1 MTKTALIFGSSGQV
15 GSRLS
20 ESLESDGY
28 LVLRVS
34 RDPAGENWLP
44 WGRVE
49 ELTLDKKIQV
59 IVNAASPNSAV
70 ASADPS
76 KFLDWMTSHSKRILR
91 IATAC
96 RTAQIVS
103 VSTTQVYSSSPKGTY
118 DEESESSG
126 DSPYALGHIALEERL
141 LSFPCTSVLRLS
153 NSFGAPGRLG
163 KLDSSLVTNQLV
175 TQAILEEKEPGVLN
189 PDVVRDFLP
198 VSELCRAVLWILSQ
212 GLPGLFNVSSSRVV
226 SLGAWSEFVFGV
238 LSEKH
243 LDSHAKFPR
252 FIERDGFF
260 TYSNSK
266 FQSSGFEFQNDYAGE
281 LRQLAQYL
289 KKVEGK
295 P

>member
-15 GSRLS
+15 GSRVAD
-20 ESLESDGY
+20 SLESGGY

-34 RDPAGENWLP
+34 RNPAGDDCLP
-44 WGRVE
+44 WGLVE
-49 ELTLDKKIQV
+49 ELTLGKKIQV
-59 IVNAASPNSAV
+59 IVNAASPNATV

-76 KFLDWMTSHSKRILR
+76 KFLDWMTSHSERILR

-96 RTAQIVS
+96 RTDQIVS
-103 VSTTQVYSSSPKGTY
+103 VSTTQIYSSSPKGTY
-118 DEESESSG
+118 YEESQSSG

-141 LSFPCTSVLRLS
+141 LAFPSTSVLRLS

-175 TQAILEEKEPGVLN
+175 RQAILEEKGAGVLN

-198 VSELCRAVLWILSQ
+198 VSELCRAVLWVITR
-212 GLPGLFNVSSSRVV
+212 GLPGVFNVSSGRVV
-226 SLGAWSEFVFGV
+226 SLGEWAEFVFGV
-238 LSEKH
+238 VSETH
-243 LDSHAKFPR
+243 PDSHARFPR
-252 FIERDGFF
+252 FIESDGFF

-266 FQSSGFEFQNDYAGE
+266 LQSSGFEFQIDYAGE

-289 KKVEGK
+289 KAVEGK

>member
-28 LVLRVS
+28 LVMRVS

-59 IVNAASPNSAV
+59 IVNAASPNAAV

-76 KFLDWMTSHSKRILR
+76 KFLDWMTSHSERILR

-103 VSTTQVYSSSPKGTY
+103 VSTTQVYSSNPEGTY
-118 DEESESSG
+118 YEESQSSG

-141 LSFPCTSVLRLS
+141 LAFPSTSVLRLS
-153 NSFGAPGRLG
+153 NSFGAPGSFG
-163 KLDSSLVTNQLV
+163 NLDSSLVTNQLV
-175 TQAILEEKEPGVLN
+175 RQAVHEERETSVLN
-189 PDVVRDFLP
+189 PDAIRDFLP
-198 VSELCRAVLWILSQ
+198 VSELCRAVLWVLSQ

-226 SLGAWSEFVFGV
+226 SLSTWSAFVFGV
-238 LSEKH
+238 VSEKH
-243 LDSHAKFPR
+243 PDSHAKFPR
-252 FIERDGFF
+252 FIESDGIF

-266 FQSSGFEFQNDYAGE
+266 LQSSGFEFQNDYAGE

-289 KKVEGK
+289 KTVEGK